1 MTDRCSCKR
10 CPNEAAMG
18 YLGRRLCARHW
29 AEFCRIDDEGRLDAA
44 LARIGMTREQRDRA
58 NKKALG

>member
-1 MTDRCSCKR
+1 
-10 CPNEAAMG
+10 MG